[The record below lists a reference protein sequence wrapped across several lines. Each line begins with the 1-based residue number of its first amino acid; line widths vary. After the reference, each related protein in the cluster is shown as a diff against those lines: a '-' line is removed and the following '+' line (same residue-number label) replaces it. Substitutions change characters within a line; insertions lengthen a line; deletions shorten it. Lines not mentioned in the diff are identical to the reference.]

1 MKRSDLRRRVAVGL
15 AASAALTLG
24 VSAPACAQ
32 QAFPDHPVQIVV
44 PYVPGGLT
52 DNIARYFANRLKD
65 GWNQT
70 VIVDN

>member
-52 DNIARYFANRLKD
+52 DNIAR
-65 GWNQT
+65 
-70 VIVDN
+70 